1 MRSFRENDFNGALR
15 YNGTVFLEFRNYLST
30 SGEVKIKS
38 LTQEE
43 NRPNSNDV
51 KGDVQVCGHSVA
63 D

>member
-1 MRSFRENDFNGALR
+1 MSCESVMD
-15 YNGTVFLEFRNYLST
+15 
-30 SGEVKIKS
+30 VKMINEEKTKS